1 MVVVQ
6 SAHLRDAFML
16 KYDFPVFVWQ
26 LILISIIS
34 NKAKFDNFHSML
46 MLLTIA
52 ILASSSHLFVK

>member
-6 SAHLRDAFML
+6 SAHLRDAFTL

-26 LILISIIS
+26 LILIAIIS

-52 ILASSSHLFVK
+52 MVASS